1 MSNDNELAVP
11 AGDKLV
17 TLGDRSVSYGPRQE
31 FDGSVEPCA
40 PMAAQFWG
48 VYRWAGKDRWWWI
61 ADVADEDT
69 ARVVAAAYLLNV
81 KPDWAH

>member
-1 MSNDNELAVP
+1 MNKIPSALIAAALHVAPKNDV
-11 AGDKLV
+11 
-17 TLGDRSVSYGPRQE
+17 RFSYGPRQE

-69 ARVVAAAYLLNV
+69 ARAVAAAYLLNV

>member
-1 MSNDNELAVP
+1 MDHDNEMAVP

-17 TLGDRSVSYGPRQE
+17 TLGDRAVSYGPRLE

-48 VYRWAGKDRWWWI
+48 VYRWAGRDRWWWI
-61 ADVADEDT
+61 ADVADEES
-69 ARVVAAAYLLNV
+69 ARMVAAAYLLNI
-81 KPDWAH
+81 KPEWSH

>member
-40 PMAAQFWG
+40 PMAAQF
-48 VYRWAGKDRWWWI
+48 
-61 ADVADEDT
+61 
-69 ARVVAAAYLLNV
+69 
-81 KPDWAH
+81 